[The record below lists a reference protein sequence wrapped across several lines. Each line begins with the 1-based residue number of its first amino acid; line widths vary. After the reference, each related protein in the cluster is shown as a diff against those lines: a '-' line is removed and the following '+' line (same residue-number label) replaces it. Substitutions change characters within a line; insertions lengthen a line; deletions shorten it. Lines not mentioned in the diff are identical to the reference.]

1 MARKDEKPP
10 ESALPASAG
19 ELGNLIAQVEALLEK
34 NESIRR
40 QSAQILEQT
49 KELLQ
54 RIEAHRQ

>member
-1 MARKDEKPP
+1 MARMNEKPP
-10 ESALPASAG
+10 ESALPASAR
-19 ELGNLIAQVEALLEK
+19 ELSNLIAQVEALLEK